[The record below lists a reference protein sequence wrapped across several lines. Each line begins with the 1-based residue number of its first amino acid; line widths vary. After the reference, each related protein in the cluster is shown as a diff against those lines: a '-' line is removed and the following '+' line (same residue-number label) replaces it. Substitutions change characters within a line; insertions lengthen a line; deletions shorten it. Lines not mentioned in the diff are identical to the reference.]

1 MKGHVVNYRGSLRVK
16 KQKQMIIQAEGIDT
30 KADTKKIIGKK
41 VVWTTPSGKKIE
53 GIITQAHGCKGA
65 VRVHFLE
72 KGLPGQAIGTKVDI
86 E

>member
-1 MKGHVVNYRGSLRVK
+1 MKGFVVNYRGSLRVK
-16 KQKQMIIQAEGIDT
+16 KLKQMIIQAEGIHT

-53 GIITQAHGCKGA
+53 GIITQAHGSKGA